1 MFEDTVLALVVKN
14 YMEYDYVV
22 GNPPYVRVQN
32 LPDSQKAMME
42 RLYEATTGN
51 YDIYCPFY
59 ERGLDWLSDEQA
71 KLGFITPNQ
80 FMVTD
85 YGEGLRRVLLRES
98 QIEEVYDFRDSGVFE
113 DATNYPA
120 IVIVEND
127 SDTDATTY
135 AVSG

>member
-1 MFEDTVLALVVKN
+1 VKN

-42 RLYEATTGN
+42 RLYESTTGN
-51 YDIYCPFY
+51 YDIFCPFY
-59 ERGLDWLSDEQA
+59 ERGLDWLDGDGG

-85 YGEGLRRVLLRES
+85 YGEGLRRR
-98 QIEEVYDFRDSGVFE
+98 
-113 DATNYPA
+113 ATSCVAP
-120 IVIVEND
+120 
-127 SDTDATTY
+127 
-135 AVSG
+135 